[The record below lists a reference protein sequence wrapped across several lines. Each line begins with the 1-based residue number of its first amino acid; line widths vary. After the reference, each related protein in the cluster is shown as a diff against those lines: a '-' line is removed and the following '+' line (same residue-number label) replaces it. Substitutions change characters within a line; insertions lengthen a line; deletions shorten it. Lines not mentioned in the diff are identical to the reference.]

1 MASNSSE
8 AEGSAPRKEPLHQ
21 MHIQKDGGLN
31 PALARPSLREY
42 LSSKENKAIMAVS
55 AGNALEWCVPHHRY
69 QPSTTTH
76 PGIHAKYNA
85 PVCLD
90 ATPHCCRHHDC
101 TDTTTP

>member
-55 AGNALEWCVPHHRY
+55 AGNALEWCVPHCRD
-69 QPSTTTH
+69 QPSRAHAPAAPPDETH
-76 PGIHAKYNA
+76 CLNSA
-85 PVCLD
+85 PYCVD
-90 ATPHCCRHHDC
+90 SSTP
-101 TDTTTP
+101 